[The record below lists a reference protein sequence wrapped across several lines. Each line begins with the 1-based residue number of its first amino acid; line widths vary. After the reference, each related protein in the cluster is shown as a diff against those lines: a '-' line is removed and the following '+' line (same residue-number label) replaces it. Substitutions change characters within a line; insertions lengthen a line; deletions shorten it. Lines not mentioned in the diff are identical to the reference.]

1 MLEVDTL
8 AKTRIDK
15 LIDQAE
21 QTNAQIRA
29 LTEILLLSGRLAQT
43 IPAPIPAKLALG
55 AVPKVQEVQSEIYF
69 DTVRGIVQ
77 GIEDAPM
84 NFQQN
89 VIDPIQRNIPSPL
102 APAKKVRSKAQ
113 KANDKLQSQAFKN
126 ANSALRKTN
135 GQMRKG
141 VNQRDIAA
149 RAQRELRKLKNGKK
163 PAKKGRVANRKPSK
177 RSSRK

>member
-1 MLEVDTL
+1 MHEVDTL

-29 LTEILLLSGRLAQT
+29 LTEVLLLSGRLAQT
-43 IPAPIPAKLALG
+43 VPAPIPAKLALG
-55 AVPKVQEVQSEIYF
+55 AVPKAQEVQSELYF
-69 DTVRGIVQ
+69 DTLRGIVQ
-77 GIEDAPM
+77 TAEDTPS
-84 NFQQN
+84 NFRQN
-89 VIDPIQRNIPSPL
+89 VLEPIQRKP
-102 APAKKVRSKAQ
+102 AQAKKLRTRAQ

-149 RAQRELRKLKNGKK
+149 RAQRELRKLK
-163 PAKKGRVANRKPSK
+163 KGATKRVKRGGTSK
-177 RSSRK
+177 RSSRSR

>member
-89 VIDPIQRNIPSPL
+89 VIDPIQSNIPSPL